1 MEVSVGA
8 RVRARGL
15 HWDVTG
21 VNRLGAQTLLHLRC
35 MSGDMS
41 GLEWKLLH
49 PVERVELVQDE
60 LQLNQVGSLA
70 AWRLLH
76 ISSLLDQVPAP
87 DVFSATQPGRV
98 QIEPF
103 QLVPMLRALEL
114 PRPRLLLADGVGLG
128 KTIQAV
134 LISTEI

>member
-1 MEVSVGA
+1 MV
-8 RVRARGL
+8 
-15 HWDVTG
+15 
-21 VNRLGAQTLLHLRC
+21 
-35 MSGDMS
+35 
-41 GLEWKLLH
+41 
-49 PVERVELVQDE
+49 
-60 LQLNQVGSLA
+60 
-70 AWRLLH
+70 LH

-128 KTIQAV
+128 KTIQAG
-134 LISTEI
+134 LIAAEIGRAHV